1 MSADGRLRHY
11 AQHFPIVE
19 LGSSY
24 DARPYARNAMLWVA
38 HTAQDFVFG
47 VKAFRLFTGTH
58 TAPAALPEDI
68 REAPVKGTGA
78 THSRHLRAGPP
89 TRSGTGG

>member
-24 DARPYARNAMLWVA
+24 DARPCARNAMLWVA
-38 HTAQDFVFG
+38 RTAQDFVFG
-47 VKAFRLFTGTH
+47 A
-58 TAPAALPEDI
+58 
-68 REAPVKGTGA
+68 
-78 THSRHLRAGPP
+78 
-89 TRSGTGG
+89 